1 MSMAKSIIQ
10 MNSLN
15 ISSRLISALIH
26 NGYIPA
32 EKHEDILKDEKL
44 KPFFEN
50 EIIGA
55 LDTNN
60 SIDEG
65 KKSGYVELF
74 NDGTNNREASLI
86 GNYHTKIHSQK
97 IKSGNQ
103 LEQYMM
109 DDFKENRL
117 DTNFSFKKFNKT
129 EDEGLEKLIEQ
140 APCVIN
146 SYQFN
151 KSYYEKYGEICK
163 NKKAIE
169 VDFISIDKGLN
180 INLFEVKSGCSF
192 DTKKSKGEV
201 QSLTS
206 TMNILNK
213 SGLFGEVKSYFVCYD
228 ATCIQD
234 ISLKTDTG
242 IINKMTFEE
251 MSENF
256 NIKEGGRNRIDDKKK
271 RCVHSN
277 INSFKNL
284 INDIIVSDG
293 N

>member
-1 MSMAKSIIQ
+1 
-10 MNSLN
+10 
-15 ISSRLISALIH
+15 
-26 NGYIPA
+26 
-32 EKHEDILKDEKL
+32 
-44 KPFFEN
+44 
-50 EIIGA
+50 
-55 LDTNN
+55 
-60 SIDEG
+60 
-65 KKSGYVELF
+65 
-74 NDGTNNREASLI
+74 
-86 GNYHTKIHSQK
+86 
-97 IKSGNQ
+97 
-103 LEQYMM
+103 MM

-284 INDIIVSDG
+284 INDIIVSDD